1 MEEAHG
7 CSVREAVAQLARE
20 RDTAMEEAR
29 AAWAGEREGLQE
41 QVS

>member
-7 CSVREAVAQLARE
+7 RSACEAVVQLGRE
-20 RDTAMEEAR
+20 RDTVMEEAR
-29 AAWAGEREGLQE
+29 AAWAGERERLQE